1 MDVLLLKTGQVVES
15 TTGGRRGSTLVEL
28 LVGFLLI
35 VTTLG
40 VSAPLVVR
48 HERLLIDADHYRIA
62 LDELT
67 NQLGRLRATP
77 AAQIDAA
84 LQQLK
89 PSELTAQRLA
99 GAKLAGNVES
109 GDSGRRVKLQL
120 SWDEPQRRTLPV
132 ELVAWLSAENAEES
146 ESGAARRQ
154 P

>member
-1 MDVLLLKTGQVVES
+1 MVISFLKTDKLADS
-15 TTGGRRGSTLVEL
+15 AAGGRRGSTLVEL
-28 LVGFLLI
+28 LVAFLLI
-35 VTTLG
+35 MTTLG

-48 HERLLIDADHYRIA
+48 HERLLVDADHYRIA

-67 NQLGRLRATP
+67 NQLERLRAMP
-77 AAQIDAA
+77 ASLIGAA
-84 LQQLK
+84 LEQLK

-120 SWDEPQRRTLPV
+120 SWDEPERRAFPA
-132 ELVAWLSAENAEES
+132 ELVAWLPAENSVGTEAS
-146 ESGAARRQ
+146 AARSQ